1 MDRPTEFR
9 GCMWDDGWEFDAPC
23 VVYYPA
29 RYATAGIG
37 GNNGQIDSL
46 VEDIC
51 CDIMDGR
58 PHDDGGLAHECEWR
72 GWSRRG
78 FARRKRAE
86 HVVITVRWGDDGW
99 AEIVGRSVTIGPPK
113 ERDDG

>member
-1 MDRPTEFR
+1 
-9 GCMWDDGWEFDAPC
+9 MWDDGWEFDAPC